1 MQDWD
6 EDEPLDID
14 EMLDGEDQ
22 QPHESSLLDP
32 LADHELTHISATV
45 QDLLDEEAIFAEH
58 KSEYGQSDPGDG
70 VDLYTQRVA
79 AQLDEHSPPVQP
91 VEVLE

>member
-14 EMLDGEDQ
+14 EMLDNDDQ

-32 LADHELTHISATV
+32 LADHELTHISNSV
-45 QDLLDEEAIFAEH
+45 LDREDMLDGDAMFAED
-58 KSEYGQSDPGDG
+58 KSEYEQSDAGED
-70 VDLYTQRVA
+70 VDLYA
-79 AQLDEHSPPVQP
+79 
-91 VEVLE
+91 

>member
-14 EMLDGEDQ
+14 EMLDNDDQ

-32 LADHELTHISATV
+32 LADHELTHISNTV
-45 QDLLDEEAIFAEH
+45 QDMLDEEAMFADDD
-58 KSEYGQSDPGDG
+58 SEYGHSDAGEG
-70 VDLYTQRVA
+70 VDLYAQRVA
-79 AQLDEHSPPVQP
+79 A
-91 VEVLE
+91 

>member
-14 EMLDGEDQ
+14 EMLDNDDQ

-32 LADHELTHISATV
+32 LADHELTHISNTV
-45 QDLLDEEAIFAEH
+45 HDMLDEEAMFADDD
-58 KSEYGQSDPGDG
+58 SEYGHSDAEEG
-70 VDLYTQRVA
+70 VDLYAQRVA
-79 AQLDEHSPPVQP
+79 AQQD
-91 VEVLE
+91 

>member
-14 EMLDGEDQ
+14 EMLDNDDQ

-32 LADHELTHISATV
+32 LADHELTHISNSVPA
-45 QDLLDEEAIFAEH
+45 LLDREDMLDGEAMFAEDE
-58 KSEYGQSDPGDG
+58 SEYEQSDAGED
-70 VDLYTQRVA
+70 VDLYAQRVTA
-79 AQLDEHSPPVQP
+79 
-91 VEVLE
+91 

>member
-14 EMLDGEDQ
+14 EMLDNDDQ

-32 LADHELTHISATV
+32 LADHELTHISNTVIDNV
-45 QDLLDEEAIFAEH
+45 QDMLDEEEMFAED
-58 KSEYGQSDPGDG
+58 KSEYEQSDAGED

-79 AQLDEHSPPVQP
+79 A
-91 VEVLE
+91 

>member
-14 EMLDGEDQ
+14 EMLDNDDQ

-32 LADHELTHISATV
+32 LADHELTHISNTV
-45 QDLLDEEAIFAEH
+45 IDN
-58 KSEYGQSDPGDG
+58 
-70 VDLYTQRVA
+70 V
-79 AQLDEHSPPVQP
+79 
-91 VEVLE
+91 